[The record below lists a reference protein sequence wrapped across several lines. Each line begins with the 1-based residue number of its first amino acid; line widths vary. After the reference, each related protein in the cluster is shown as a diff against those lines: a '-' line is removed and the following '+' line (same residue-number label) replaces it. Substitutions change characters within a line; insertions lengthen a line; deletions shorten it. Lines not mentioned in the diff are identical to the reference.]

1 MRKVRIFIVVGVL
14 IGLLIPSAVSAAGTF
29 FCSDLI
35 ASGGNG
41 TFSNP
46 WACGTDQQFNQVVY
60 DFICGR
66 YGGGNLYRI
75 FIDRYIYYRIE
86 WVTQNNQRTCTIV
99 YQSEYPGYPPN
110 TGPDIPYPLVL
121 GSAMTG
127 GAVLIVA
134 GLALRKKRTAL

>member
-1 MRKVRIFIVVGVL
+1 MKKIRILIIAGVL
-14 IGLLIPSAVSAAGTF
+14 LGLLIPTAVIAAGNF

-41 TFSNP
+41 TLANP
-46 WACGTDQQFNQVVY
+46 WACSNDQQFNQVVY
-60 DFICGR
+60 DFICNR

-75 FIDRYIYYRIE
+75 FTDSYIYYRIE
-86 WVTQNNQRTCTIV
+86 WISQNNQRTCTIV

-110 TGPDIPYPLVL
+110 TGPDIPIPLVM
-121 GSAMTG
+121 GSAVTG

-134 GLALRKKRTAL
+134 GLALRKKRAAL

>member
-1 MRKVRIFIVVGVL
+1 MRKIRTAIIITAL
-14 IGLLIPSAVSAAGTF
+14 LGLLIPATVSAAGTF

-41 TFSNP
+41 TYASP
-46 WACGTDQQFNQVVY
+46 WACSNEQQFNQVVQV
-60 DFICGR
+60 ICNR

-75 FIDRYIYYRIE
+75 FIDSYIFYRIE
-86 WVTQNNQRTCTIV
+86 WVYQNNQQVCTIV

-134 GLALRKKRTAL
+134 GLALRKKREAL